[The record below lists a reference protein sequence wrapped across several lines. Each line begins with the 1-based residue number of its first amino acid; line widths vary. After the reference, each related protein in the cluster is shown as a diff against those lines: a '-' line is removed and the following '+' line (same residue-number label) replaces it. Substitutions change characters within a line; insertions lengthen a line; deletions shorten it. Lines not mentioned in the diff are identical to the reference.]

1 MLLCEEEEREYT
13 PIKNKTSTKRQKDR
27 LLKKSVRFSFT
38 DKVLLKYFYKH
49 NSKIQTKIE
58 NFFNK

>member
-1 MLLCEEEEREYT
+1 MLLCAEEEREYT

-38 DKVLLKYFYKH
+38 DKETEEHTTLSSIVEINL
-49 NSKIQTKIE
+49 
-58 NFFNK
+58 